1 MRIEFI
7 SFGYKHDPSPPA
19 GVNFVFDVRCLHN
32 PHKNPHLRRLTGLDA
47 AVQKDVFSRPHG
59 KMVLRT
65 IVQTLF
71 NLLAGEERDIRVAI
85 GCFGG
90 RHRSVAMTQEVSSI
104 IRDTFTPAPVQVLIR
119 HRELDR

>member
-7 SFGYKHDPSPPA
+7 SFGYKYEPSPPA
-19 GVNFVFDVRCLHN
+19 NANFVFDVRCLHN
-32 PHKNPHLRRLTGLDA
+32 PHKNPYLRRLTGLDD

-59 KMVLRT
+59 RQIRRT

-71 NLLAGEERDIRVAI
+71 NMLAGEKRDIRVAI

-90 RHRSVAMTQEVSSI
+90 RHRSVAMIQQVSEI
-104 IRDTFTPAPVQVLIR
+104 IRETFNPEPEQVLIR

>member
-7 SFGYKHDPSPPA
+7 SFGFKHGVPA
-19 GVNFVFDVRCLHN
+19 DANFVFDVRCLHN
-32 PHKNPHLRRLTGLDA
+32 PHKNPYLRRLTGIDK
-47 AVQKDVFSRPHG
+47 AVQDDVFSRPHG
-59 KMVLRT
+59 KVVRRT

-71 NLLAGEERDIRVAI
+71 NFLAGEQRDIRVAI

-90 RHRSVAMTQEVSSI
+90 RHRSVAMVQAVSEI
-104 IRDTFTPAPVQVLIR
+104 IRETFVPEPLQVLIR

>member
-7 SFGYKHDPSPPA
+7 SFGYKYGELPP

-32 PHKNPHLRRLTGLDA
+32 PHKNPHLRRLTGLDQ
-47 AVQKDVFSRPHG
+47 AVQDDVFSRQHG
-59 KMVLRT
+59 KMVLKT

-71 NLLAGEERDIRVAI
+71 NFLAGEKRDIRVAI

-90 RHRSVAMTQEVSSI
+90 RHRSVAMTQEVSKI
-104 IRDTFTPAPVQVLIR
+104 IRESFMPEPEQVLIR
-119 HRELDR
+119 HRELGR

>member
-7 SFGYKHDPSPPA
+7 SFGYKYGELPP

-32 PHKNPHLRRLTGLDA
+32 PHKNPHLRRLTGLDQ
-47 AVQKDVFSRPHG
+47 AVQDDVFSRQHG
-59 KMVLRT
+59 KMVLKT

-71 NLLAGEERDIRVAI
+71 NFLAGEKRDMRVAI

-90 RHRSVAMTQEVSSI
+90 RHRSVAMTQEVAKI
-104 IRDTFTPAPVQVLIR
+104 IRESFIPAPEQVLIR
-119 HRELDR
+119 HRELGR

>member
-7 SFGYKHDPSPPA
+7 SFGYKYGELPP

-32 PHKNPHLRRLTGLDA
+32 PHKNPHLRRLTGLDQ
-47 AVQKDVFSRPHG
+47 AVQDDVFARQHG
-59 KMVLRT
+59 KVVLKT
-65 IVQTLF
+65 IVTALF
-71 NLLAGEERDIRVAI
+71 NMLAGEKRDIRVAI

-90 RHRSVAMTQEVSSI
+90 RHRSVAMTQEVSRI
-104 IRDTFTPAPVQVLIR
+104 IRETFVPEPEQVLIR